1 MWLSYS
7 CVFPWG
13 RGRTDTGSGVKSLK
27 YLQGRNGGGG
37 GVFIHRALFDISST
51 LGFDFF
57 VPFSILY

>member
-7 CVFPWG
+7 FVFPWG

-27 YLQGRNGGGG
+27 YLQGRHGEG
-37 GVFIHRALFDISST
+37 GVFIYCALFDISST